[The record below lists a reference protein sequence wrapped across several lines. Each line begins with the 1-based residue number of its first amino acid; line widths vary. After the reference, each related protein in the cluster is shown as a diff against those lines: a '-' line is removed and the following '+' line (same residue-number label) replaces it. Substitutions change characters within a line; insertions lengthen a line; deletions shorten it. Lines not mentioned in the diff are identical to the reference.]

1 MRAKWTFQWILGL
14 VAGMGLCQEWALAE
28 GILPA
33 IQEVGS
39 SSESAF
45 PTETTEA
52 EETSGAD
59 SEPSGDNGGSGDE
72 QPVAPEEEEGGEEKD
87 APRSRV
93 PERIRQGADLRGAFQ
108 NTGSSR
114 FGMNGRVLKL
124 QPPAVRPKSG
134 DDWRWGLELGLSSS
148 KGNSDTLRY
157 EGTLGVD
164 KETQSDYYRLQTGW
178 RYGESVDVKDA
189 ENGTMEAL
197 YQHRLS
203 ERVYDG
209 VELNVYHDQMAS
221 LNYRAR
227 SSIALGRHFVRTD
240 RVVLSAEAGP
250 GYVIEKKREEKEG
263 FIAGRVAQRL
273 EVLITPTLQVWQ
285 TVEYI
290 PNLGDSAVF
299 FINGEAG
306 LETALWANLSLLF
319 TVEDRYDSQP
329 AEDKKRNDWTTA
341 TSLKVRF

>member
-1 MRAKWTFQWILGL
+1 MTWGGALRSLRGMNGANLKLDWLRLACAGL
-14 VAGMGLCQEWALAE
+14 LLWGGTTWAQTETNETPVPPDSATNE
-28 GILPA
+28 APA
-33 IQEVGS
+33 VVEPPVDVTPAPAGS
-39 SSESAF
+39 SKTPRPPPAYR
-45 PTETTEA
+45 
-52 EETSGAD
+52 
-59 SEPSGDNGGSGDE
+59 GSDM
-72 QPVAPEEEEGGEEKD
+72 KD
-87 APRSRV
+87 AFK
-93 PERIRQGADLRGAFQ
+93 G
-108 NTGSSR
+108 TGRSR
-114 FGMNGRVLKL
+114 FGVSGRVNKL
-124 QPPAVRPKSG
+124 PAKKAAKREKGS
-134 DDWRWGLELGLSSS
+134 WRRNLELGLATAR
-148 KGNSDTLRY
+148 GNSDTLRY
-157 EGTLGVD
+157 EGSLGVD
-164 KETQSDYYRLQTGW
+164 KETQSDYYRLQAGW
-178 RYGESVDVKDA
+178 RYGESEDVQDA
-189 ENGTMEAL
+189 ENGTLEAL

-227 SSIALGRHFVRTD
+227 SSVALGRHFIRTD

-273 EVLITPTLQVWQ
+273 EVLISPTLQVWQ

-306 LETALWANLSLLF
+306 LETALWSNLSLLL

-329 AEDKKRNDWTTA
+329 AEDKKSNDWTTA